1 MNKFK
6 KEFLKI
12 YNSGKVDLVRFH
24 EELELEQQ
32 ELYPKE
38 TKGFNDKQRL
48 DFLMNEVLTNKV
60 EWEFAI
66 ESLKNDLK

>member
-24 EELELEQQ
+24 EELELEQK

-38 TKGFNDKQRL
+38 TKD
-48 DFLMNEVLTNKV
+48 LMISK
-60 EWEFAI
+60 
-66 ESLKNDLK
+66 D